1 MNKYIVHWN
10 KSVRRRTER
19 IAQLVCN
26 KELWVFL
33 GIILIARIEGIPGG
47 DLWKDG
53 GRTEGY
59 KSIPNLDKDIM
70 HSYRFKQIKYFI
82 TYMWAD
88 EELKAKGDPWWQI
101 VQITHEF
108 NECRRKKVR
117 TSNVRVA
124 DESMS
129 AFRPRTTK
137 HGNLP
142 HLSFIKRKPEDLG
155 TELKTAACPELGIM
169 EYIEIQRSKN
179 DTHGREFSTESM
191 KRVTTTCCMR
201 IANACYQQRNNNG
214 NENATSE
221 IFMGDSWFGS
231 VPTAIALQKKF
242 SDGKSIGKPHYWI
255 YLMHMYFLLF
265 TKVI

>member
-70 HSYRFKQIKYFI
+70 PSYRFKQIKYFI

-191 KRVTTTCCMR
+191 KRVTTACCMR
-201 IANACYQQRNNNG
+201 IANACYQRTNNDG
-214 NENATSE
+214 NENATND
-221 IFMGDSWFGS
+221 IFIGDSWFGS
-231 VPTAIALQKKF
+231 VPTAISLQMKLPG
-242 SDGKSIGKPHYWI
+242 GKSIGKPH
-255 YLMHMYFLLF
+255 H
-265 TKVI
+265 